1 MTSDNP
7 VSLTSRWYILP
18 GAEDSIIAAI
28 REELVPAIQATE
40 PGTLTYLVHR
50 PFTSD
55 AALQALPPTDP
66 QTLLFFEEYESP
78 ESFRS
83 HVTGQNFTEFVSRH
97 GHAFVGVDGKP
108 YTTVTFLSR
117 QAGFV
122 RDASGHRPAA
132 HATSVTNRH
141 PAVMFEVMSPDA
153 ATARGFYRDVF
164 GWSYDTGSEGFSY
177 VHFPVGAPPLL
188 GGIGQADAGAPGMQ
202 PGTNFYLLVDDL
214 EATLARAVAAGA
226 TRLMPPWTVDGY
238 HFAMF
243 TDPDGFAIGLVTPF
257 PS

>member
-1 MTSDNP
+1 MTSDNR
-7 VSLTSRWYILP
+7 VSLTSRWYIVP

-28 REELVPAIQATE
+28 REELVPAIEASE

-55 AALQALPPTDP
+55 AGLQALPPTDP
-66 QTLLFFEEYESP
+66 QTLLFFEEYASP

-83 HVTGQNFTEFVSRH
+83 HVSGPNFTGFVSRY
-97 GHAFVGVDGKP
+97 GDAFVGVDGRP
-108 YTTVTFLSR
+108 YTTVTFLTR

-122 RDASGHRPAA
+122 RDAGTSRPAA
-132 HATSVTNRH
+132 YAASEPNRH

-153 ATARGFYRDVF
+153 PTATAFYRDVF
-164 GWSYDTGSEGFSY
+164 GWSYARGSEGFSY
-177 VHFPVGAPPLL
+177 VHFPAGTPPLL

-214 EATLARAVAAGA
+214 EATLERAVAAGA
-226 TRLMPPWTVDGY
+226 ARLMPPSTLDGY

>member
-202 PGTNFYLLVDDL
+202 SGTNFYLLVDDL

-226 TRLMPPWTVDGY
+226 TRLMPPSTVDGY